1 MNELNFTRRT
11 LLKGA
16 GGLIVAAYLP
26 GCGHTQRGAPGDF
39 APNAF
44 LRVTP
49 DDRVI
54 FTLARVEMG
63 QGTKTSETM
72 LVAEEL
78 NLDLAEIEIEH
89 APNHSDYKNPD
100 YMIQSTGG
108 SNSTKSS
115 YEPLRKA
122 GAVTRE
128 ALLGAAAAEWGVERA
143 SLSMEHKKIRHAASG
158 REAAIGAF
166 AARAPDFVDEDAKP
180 KPKKDWR
187 LLGTSPKRVDA
198 QSKVD
203 GTAIFGADPDPANV
217 EVAVVI
223 HGPHGAKLESFDA
236 EAAKKMPGVKA
247 IFAISTGVAVVADR
261 YPRARKAAGAV
272 KTSWTKSEFSSEK
285 MFQEYRAL
293 LEKSA
298 GDSALDEGDAEELVE
313 KAPHK
318 VTAEYRFP
326 YIAHAAMEPMNAT
339 VWVDGDRCEIW
350 APTQATMMCASVAA
364 AVTGISRDKIRVHQ
378 TLLGGGFGRKTYG
391 DVVAQA
397 AEIAKQR
404 PAPVRLMYSREDD
417 LQRDLFRP
425 ASLHKISGVV
435 EKGKLVAWAHRLV
448 AQSSLFTEETKP
460 MLEEVVPKFMTGAAL
475 WGARTFAKDS
485 SIVEGAATFPYAV
498 ENIKVSYH
506 RTETPIPTGVWRSVG
521 HSFNAFVVETF
532 LDELGALAKKDPYEL
547 RRELLRDQPRHLAV
561 LEAAAKHAE
570 WGKALPPG
578 RARGIAVHE
587 SFHSYAAIVV
597 ELSLDGKKP
606 RVERVVAAIDVG
618 TVLNPDGVRAQ
629 VESGVVYGL
638 ASALTR
644 QAITFAG
651 GRAQESNF
659 HDFELLRMH
668 ECPKI
673 EVQVIDSD
681 APPTGIGEVAVA
693 PTAPAVANALFHLTG
708 KRVRELPI
716 KLEV

>member
-1 MNELNFTRRT
+1 MNELMHTRRAF
-11 LLKGA
+11 LLGT

-78 NLDLAEIEIEH
+78 NLNLEEIEIEH
-89 APNHSDYKNPD
+89 APNHPDYRNPD
-100 YMIQSTGG
+100 YRIQSTGG

-128 ALLGAAAAEWGVERA
+128 ALLGAAAAEWGVDKT
-143 SLSMEHKKIRHAASG
+143 SLSMEHKKIRHAATG
-158 REAAIGAF
+158 KEASIGTF
-166 AARAPDFVDEDAKP
+166 AARAADFVDGDAQP
-180 KPKKDWR
+180 KPKKEWR

-203 GTAIFGADPDPANV
+203 GTAIFGADPDPENV
-217 EVAVVI
+217 EVAVVV
-223 HGPHGAKLESFDA
+223 HGPFGSKLESFDA

-272 KTSWTKSEFSSEK
+272 KTQWTPSEFSSEQ
-285 MFQEYRAL
+285 MFKEYRAL
-293 LEKSA
+293 LEESD
-298 GDSALDEGDAEELVE
+298 GDGARDDGDAEEIVE
-313 KAPHK
+313 KSANT

-326 YIAHAAMEPMNAT
+326 YIAHAAMEPMTAT
-339 VWVDGDRCEIW
+339 VWIDGDRCEIW
-350 APTQATMMCASVAA
+350 APTQATTMCASVAA
-364 AVTGISRDKIRVHQ
+364 AATGISKDRIHVHQ

-391 DVVAQA
+391 DVVSQA
-397 AEIAKQR
+397 AQIAQQR
-404 PAPVRLMYSREDD
+404 PGPVRLMYSREDD

-425 ASLHKISGVV
+425 ASFHKIRGVV
-435 EKGKLVAWAHRLV
+435 EGGKLVAWAHRLV

-485 SIVEGAATFPYAV
+485 SIVEGAATLPYAIKNV
-498 ENIKVSYH
+498 KVSYH

-547 RRELLRDQPRHLAV
+547 RRELLRDEPRHLAV
-561 LEAAAKHAE
+561 LEAVAKHAG
-570 WGKALPPG
+570 WGKALPAG

-597 ELSLDGKKP
+597 EMSMDGKRP

-629 VESGVVYGL
+629 VESGIIYGL

-644 QAITFAG
+644 QAITFSG

-673 EVQVIDSD
+673 EVHVLDSD
-681 APPTGIGEVAVA
+681 EPPTGIGEVAVA
-693 PTAPAVANALFHLTG
+693 PTPPAVANALFHLTG

-716 KLEV
+716 KIEV